1 MEIKYKHNKT
11 KDEAYKAI
19 DGFLSELK
27 KRYKKMIEDYSGS
40 WNHDKDRMDF
50 NLNAMGCKISGK
62 IQLYNN
68 LVVLEGDVS
77 NVPPLARL
85 FLKSKIEKELENILS

>member
-1 MEIKYKHNKT
+1 MEIRYEHNKT

-19 DGFLSELK
+19 DGFLDKLEEQ
-27 KRYKKMIEDYSGS
+27 YKDKIQNSS
-40 WNHDKDRMDF
+40 RKWNSSKDIMYF
-50 NLNAMGCKISGK
+50 NLNAMDRKMSGK
-62 IQLYNN
+62 IQLYDN

-77 NVPPLARL
+77 NVPFWARS